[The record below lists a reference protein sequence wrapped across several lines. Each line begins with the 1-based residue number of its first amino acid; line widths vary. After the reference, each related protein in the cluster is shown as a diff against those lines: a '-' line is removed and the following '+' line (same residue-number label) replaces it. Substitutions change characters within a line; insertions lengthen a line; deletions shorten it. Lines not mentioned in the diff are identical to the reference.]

1 MTGYNQGDVI
11 LVAYP
16 FGERAGGRKR
26 PALVISPSSYNRAT
40 GELVIAQVTSRVS
53 ASPRPGDFLIAN
65 WKEAN
70 LPRPALVRARLATLK
85 SPLVLRRLGRL
96 TDADFRGA
104 QKALAEA
111 VVQSPAR

>member
-26 PALVISPSSYNRAT
+26 PVLVISPNAYNRAT
-40 GELVIAQVTSRVS
+40 GELVIAQVTSRIS
-53 ASPRPGDFLIAN
+53 GPARPGDYAIEG

-70 LPRPALVRARLATLK
+70 LPRPALVRSRLATLK
-85 SPLVLRRLGRL
+85 ASLVLRRLGTL
-96 TDADFRGA
+96 TEGDFAGVQRA
-104 QKALAEA
+104 LQKVLG
-111 VVQSPAR
+111 R